1 MGASRILEN
10 EAGKTWLKERFKR
23 LNRAV
28 KDRLIVC
35 IEGLKDFSW
44 VIQSVHS
51 ALDKGYQ
58 ETSVICRL

>member
-1 MGASRILEN
+1 MWILEN

-23 LNRAV
+23 LNPAV

-35 IEGLKDFSW
+35 IEGLEGFSW

-51 ALDKGYQ
+51 ALGKGYQ